1 MRKTIVVLVM
11 LVAASSVG
19 VLLAQTSKPKT
30 PAAHKATTH
39 AAAPASKM
47 VTTPSGLKYIDLVV
61 GKGPM
66 PKDGDTVLVHY
77 TGTFTNGKVF
87 DSSEGKQ
94 PFHFVLGRGQVI
106 KGWDEGVA
114 TMHVGGKRKLIVPP
128 TLAYGEKGYPRVI
141 PPNSTLIFQVRLLN
155 IQ

>member
-1 MRKTIVVLVM
+1 MRKAIGFLVVL
-11 LVAASSVG
+11 AAACSAG
-19 VLLAQTSKPKT
+19 VLLAQTAKPKT
-30 PAAHKATTH
+30 PAAHKVTTH
-39 AAAPASKM
+39 AAASKT
-47 VTTPSGLKYIDLVV
+47 VTTPSGLQYVDLVV

-94 PFHFVLGRGQVI
+94 PFHFILGRGQVI

-114 TMHVGGKRKLIVPP
+114 TMHVGGKRKLTVPP
-128 TLAYGEKGYPRVI
+128 ALAYGEKGYPGVI
-141 PPNSTLIFQVRLLN
+141 PANSTLVFQVRLLK